1 MKISFAITVCDEVNE
16 IKRLLPFLIKN
27 KRLVDEIV
35 ILFDEKNGDPELL
48 DYLLDYNKLPN
59 VQTWRGLGWNNNFA
73 DWKNKL
79 NDYCAGNFIFQM
91 DADEMINEEL
101 IEMLPLLFELN
112 PEIEIFYLPRIN
124 TVDGL
129 TEEHIKQWKWKV
141 DDKNRINYPD
151 YQGRLYKKGL
161 KWEGKVHERV
171 VGARYYSLLPNED
184 SYSLIHHKK
193 IERQERQ
200 NNFYNNI
207 TQ

>member
-171 VGARYYSLLPNED
+171 VGAKYYSILPNED
-184 SYSLIHHKK
+184 VYSLQHHKK
-193 IERQERQ
+193 IDKQEKQ
-200 NNFYNNI
+200 NNYYSRL
-207 TQ
+207 